1 MNTTPTPSIWNET
14 YSTKYIPVQVC
25 ASPSLFVNMIPSGND
40 PLTSMTQS
48 IRNKNKYAAKL
59 KSQTED
65 PSLTWEDTYSDPTNC
80 SPCYVNACPTP
91 KITVNTVNGGG
102 GGIGPNDN
110 IATTGT
116 IICGDLFVSTEPGK
130 NGIFLTQVN
139 NIPTLSITSELGNI
153 SSSACTLN
161 TSSILLT
168 NRDNNSETTNTVVN
182 ISGVDGTISTDG
194 YIQLGMKVNNGPT
207 NKNMGYC
214 ISSDIKLT
222 GDKSDYMNISLDKI
236 SYDTSSGYDYTTIMG
251 YIKTNSQNGIV
262 LASVLDNVGN
272 YNPMTIE
279 QDGTYLINCSISIQQ
294 SNEYTSDFPP
304 NIEFILGYYLDSAGF
319 QISKIPS
326 RMTLPHFTNKT
337 IQYNYT
343 STMNIGYLNSGIGGI
358 QTAIGGQI
366 FAYIYQFE
374 ENEIPGIV
382 INSGLSVNVIPSFVL
397 TKLT

>member
-1 MNTTPTPSIWNET
+1 MNTTPTPSIWNDT

-25 ASPSLFVNMIPSGND
+25 ASPSLFVNMNPSGND

-91 KITVNTVNGGG
+91 KITVNTANNGG

-116 IICGDLFVSTEPGK
+116 IICGDLFVSTETGK

-139 NIPTLSITSELGNI
+139 NN
-153 SSSACTLN
+153 
-161 TSSILLT
+161 
-168 NRDNNSETTNTVVN
+168 ETTNTVVN

-194 YIQLGMKVNNGPT
+194 YIQVGMKVDNVPT

-222 GDKSDYMNISLDKI
+222 SGISDYMNIPLNKI

-251 YIKTNSQNGIV
+251 YITTTNKNGIV
-262 LASVLDNVGN
+262 LAYVSYNGGN

-294 SNEYTSDFPP
+294 SNDYTSDFPP

-358 QTAIGGQI
+358 QSAIGGQI

-374 ENEIPGIV
+374 ENETLGIV

>member
-14 YSTKYIPVQVC
+14 YSTKYIPIQVC
-25 ASPSLFVNMIPSGND
+25 ASPSLFVNMNPSGND

-91 KITVNTVNGGG
+91 KITVNTANDSG
-102 GGIGPNDN
+102 GGIGLNDN
-110 IATTGT
+110 ITTRGT
-116 IICGDLFVSTEPGK
+116 IICGDLVVITETGVS
-130 NGIFLTQVN
+130 
-139 NIPTLSITSELGNI
+139 
-153 SSSACTLN
+153 
-161 TSSILLT
+161 
-168 NRDNNSETTNTVVN
+168 
-182 ISGVDGTISTDG
+182 GTISTDG
-194 YIQLGMKVNNGPT
+194 YIQVGMKADNGPT

-222 GDKSDYMNISLDKI
+222 DGNSDYMDMSLDKI
-236 SYDTSSGYDYTTIMG
+236 LYNTLTGYDYTTIMG
-251 YIKTNSQNGIV
+251 YIKNNYQNGIV
-262 LASVLDNVGN
+262 LAYVANNLGN

-279 QDGTYLINCSISIQQ
+279 EDGTYLINCSLSIQQ
-294 SNEYTSDFPP
+294 SNGYTSDFPP
-304 NIEFILGYYLDSAGF
+304 NIEIILGYYLNSTGF

-326 RMTLPHFTNKT
+326 RMTLYSFTNTT

-343 STMNIGYLNSGIGGI
+343 SILNIGYLNSGIGGI
-358 QTAIGGQI
+358 KSAIGGHI

-374 ENEIPGIV
+374 ESGISTIV
-382 INSGLSVNVIPSFVL
+382 SDSGLSVNVIPTFVL